1 MNVDLPDH
9 PQENIVIF
17 IPGYM
22 GSRLRNRITGETVWI
37 DIQKILKDPLE
48 IHSNLIHL
56 FKQMK
61 FPNDDLVPD
70 GIVEEILF
78 IPPFLKQKQY
88 GPLIDTLKSWGFS
101 ASMGKKDG
109 KSSRLYTFAYDWRQ
123 DNRESARKLSALVR
137 FLNKRHPNAL
147 IWIIAHSNG
156 GTVARWYIE
165 KEGGKEFIDRLF
177 LIACPWDGAPKSI
190 QTLLQGPEVFFLR
203 LFNQFGIQH
212 YFQETALTFPSFYQL
227 IPGFLPFL
235 KQENGSK
242 FDPFID
248 QRWLS
253 NSRQRDML
261 ENARNF
267 YEELGM
273 DLSVETLC
281 FFGINQPTVSEGVV
295 SQSASGKINNIRW
308 IMDEEGDGTIPVHSA
323 VHPNA
328 SQKLPYSA
336 NHGDICNYTPM
347 LEKLKFELI
356 QRYTIGE
363 LAAVPTSRIKVNFD
377 SDRDMFLPGEVIPI
391 SIMAS
396 SIDTGLPIYD
406 LHVEVNIHQI
416 VGLENYKWIEY
427 PDQSETISEP
437 VLLVEA
443 IKSPGRY
450 EARVTAPA
458 RAGYYEMTAKIKT
471 KEFGGVDC
479 RRLILIE
486 GDKTEFSKGKIPE
499 N

>member
-1 MNVDLPDH
+1 MNVGWHDH
-9 PQENIVIF
+9 PQDNIVIF

-22 GSRLRNRITGETVWI
+22 GSRLRNRVTGEIVWI

-56 FKQMK
+56 FKQMQ

-101 ASMGKKDG
+101 ASMGNKDG

-137 FLNKRHPNAL
+137 FLNKRHPNSL

-190 QTLLQGPEVFFLR
+190 QTLLQGPEIFFLR

-242 FDPFID
+242 FDPFFD

-267 YEELGM
+267 YNELGM

-281 FFGINQPTVSEGVV
+281 FFGINQPTVSEGIV
-295 SQSASGKINNIRW
+295 SQSASGKINR
-308 IMDEEGDGTIPVHSA
+308 HSLD
-323 VHPNA
+323 N
-328 SQKLPYSA
+328 
-336 NHGDICNYTPM
+336 G
-347 LEKLKFELI
+347 
-356 QRYTIGE
+356 
-363 LAAVPTSRIKVNFD
+363 
-377 SDRDMFLPGEVIPI
+377 
-391 SIMAS
+391 
-396 SIDTGLPIYD
+396 
-406 LHVEVNIHQI
+406 
-416 VGLENYKWIEY
+416 
-427 PDQSETISEP
+427 
-437 VLLVEA
+437 
-443 IKSPGRY
+443 
-450 EARVTAPA
+450 
-458 RAGYYEMTAKIKT
+458 
-471 KEFGGVDC
+471 
-479 RRLILIE
+479 
-486 GDKTEFSKGKIPE
+486 
-499 N
+499 